1 MKRKLWFTTAAAATV
16 AAAGLVFFSLT
27 PEGTALADRVVKFF
41 APQKQLDTQIEGGT
55 ETQQAALFTNKHGEV
70 GYVIYIDT
78 ERYGKQSNGGVDYY
92 KALNQPEGYPPVQME
107 ISQVMGT
114 DAQQEYQKLLSDA
127 KSGFDVAEGLGQVT
141 EPVKSWAILA
151 YDEEGSD
158 APYENIYVVDNTKG
172 GCFVIRCRMFREA
185 AEGHGARF
193 LEMLKTFEVV
203 RSSQMESAMPQTPAP
218 TPAPTAELKPT
229 KLTWD
234 NLMIFGA
241 KLDTNGFEA
250 INALTDAIG
259 SQPVRDDTVIS
270 GGGKTRTVAWAD
282 GTIAVLRN
290 ADLYSIE
297 TTNSNASVVGLH
309 PGMTLDQFK
318 AVLGEPHEGINGTL
332 AWGVGSNDNLIITL
346 ADGAVTSIK
355 ISLVE

>member
-55 ETQQAALFTNKHGEV
+55 ETPQITLFINK
-70 GYVIYIDT
+70 D
-78 ERYGKQSNGGVDYY
+78 ER
-92 KALNQPEGYPPVQME
+92 
-107 ISQVMGT
+107 
-114 DAQQEYQKLLSDA
+114 
-127 KSGFDVAEGLGQVT
+127 
-141 EPVKSWAILA
+141 LA
-151 YDEEGSD
+151 
-158 APYENIYVVDNTKG
+158 
-172 GCFVIRCRMFREA
+172 R
-185 AEGHGARF
+185 
-193 LEMLKTFEVV
+193 L
-203 RSSQMESAMPQTPAP
+203 QSAMAQLNPSELPSA
-218 TPAPTAELKPT
+218 TAELKPT

-259 SQPVRDDTVIS
+259 SQPVRDDTGIS